1 MSQDPEFFYTQAERL
16 VSEGNFAAA
25 ELMLRQAA
33 ELGGNNRVYVAALA
47 ALLSLQEGRADESLS
62 LVEDQLSL
70 TPDEPALLVAKAMA
84 ARATGKPELAEES
97 LRQVVKTNPNHA
109 YAHHSLGK
117 VLVEAGKAKE
127 AETHACK
134 AFALVPDQPDYALA
148 AIELLEAA
156 GKSDYA
162 FEVASLGASFCP
174 QEMELVQKAVEG
186 ALAREEPDRAW
197 DALQESND
205 DLPWVLGWKATL
217 LDHNGDIEKSDAL
230 LDQGRERFP
239 EDPDFLFLEA
249 AIFVRRQLNNEAMEM
264 IEHLLSLCPTH
275 RGALR
280 LRADLSFGNQS
291 TDEALA
297 DLQAMLEL
305 DPGDAAVAVEL
316 TSAFYRARRYREAL
330 DVCLGWTER
339 GQELP
344 PQMTVYVVLCHAGL
358 AEPQEA
364 LEKLPNIPEELLMA
378 AVTELAAF
386 GCNNAAEQILREKL
400 MELLPTER
408 PEAAGLDEEEE
419 EADEEESEG
428 AQEAEEEDLQDLEE
442 EEAEVEVETP
452 KTKFELPVG
461 GSILG
466 ESPAYQ
472 EDDEDDEVW
481 VEVDE
486 DGEEYVWVDED
497 EDEDEDE

>member
-16 VSEGNFAAA
+16 VSDGNFAAA

-33 ELGGNNRVYVAALA
+33 ELGGTNRVYVAALA

-62 LVEDQLSL
+62 MVEDQLSL

-97 LRQVVKTNPNHA
+97 LRQVVKADPNHA

-117 VLVEAGKAKE
+117 ILVEAGKATE

-148 AIELLEAA
+148 AIELLEQA

-162 FEVASLGASFCP
+162 FEVASIGASFCP
-174 QEMELVQKAVEG
+174 QDMELVQKAVEG
-186 ALAREEPDRAW
+186 ALAREEPGRAW
-197 DALQESND
+197 DALQESSE

-217 LDHNGDIEKSDAL
+217 LDHNGDTEKADQL
-230 LDQGRERFP
+230 LDTGRERFGD
-239 EDPDFLFLEA
+239 DPDFLFLEA
-249 AIFVRRQLNNEAMEM
+249 AIFVRRQLNEEAMEM
-264 IEHLLSLCPTH
+264 IEHLLMLCPTH

-280 LRADLSFGNQS
+280 LRADLSFGSQS

-305 DPGDAAVAVEL
+305 DGSDAAVAVEL

-330 DVCLGWTER
+330 DVCLAWVDR

-344 PQMTVYVVLCHAGL
+344 PQMTVYLVLSHAGL
-358 AEPQEA
+358 AEPEEA
-364 LEKLPNIPEELLMA
+364 LQKVPAIPPNLLMA
-378 AVTELAAF
+378 AVTELAAY
-386 GCNNAAEQILREKL
+386 GCYNAAEQTLRETL
-400 MELLPTER
+400 MELLPSEELEVPDEQ
-408 PEAAGLDEEEE
+408 PEQDE
-419 EADEEESEG
+419 
-428 AQEAEEEDLQDLEE
+428 EAEEEARQPQEE
-442 EEAEVEVETP
+442 APLAEVEAGEEAP
-452 KTKFELPVG
+452 KQKFELPPG

-466 ESPAYQ
+466 ESPAYDE
-472 EDDEDDEVW
+472 EDEEDEVW
-481 VEVDE
+481 IEIDE
-486 DGEEYVWVDED
+486 ETGEEYVWVEED
-497 EDEDEDE
+497 EDEDE

>member
-33 ELGGNNRVYVAALA
+33 ELGGTNRVYVAALA
-47 ALLSLQEGRADESLS
+47 ALLSLQEGRAEESLS
-62 LVEDQLSL
+62 MVEDQLSL
-70 TPDEPALLVAKAMA
+70 TPDEPALLVARAMA
-84 ARATGKPELAEES
+84 ATATGKPELAEES

-127 AETHACK
+127 AEAHACK

-148 AIELLEAA
+148 AIELLEQA

-162 FEVASLGASFCP
+162 FEVASIGASFCP

-186 ALAREEPDRAW
+186 ALAREEPERAW

-205 DLPWVLGWKATL
+205 ELSWVLGWKATL
-217 LDHNGDIEKSDAL
+217 LDHNGETEKADQL
-230 LDQGRERFP
+230 LEMGRERFGD
-239 EDPDFLFLEA
+239 DPDFLFLEA
-249 AIFVRRQLNNEAMEM
+249 AIFVRRQLYQEAMEM
-264 IEHLLSLCPTH
+264 IENLLELFPTH

-280 LRADLSFGNQS
+280 LRADISFGSQS
-291 TDEALA
+291 TEEALA

-305 DPGDAAVAVEL
+305 DGTDVAVAVEL

-330 DVCLGWTER
+330 DVCLGWVER
-339 GQELP
+339 GQVLP

-358 AEPQEA
+358 AEPQDA
-364 LEKLPNIPEELLMA
+364 LEKLPDIPADLLMA
-378 AVTELAAF
+378 AITEMAAF
-386 GCNNAAEQILREKL
+386 GCNNAAEQTLREKL
-400 MELLPTER
+400 LEVLPAEQL
-408 PEAAGLDEEEE
+408 EVA
-419 EADEEESEG
+419 EG
-428 AQEAEEEDLQDLEE
+428 AEEDEPGVSEDSEVEDDEGQAEGEEEDAAQQQ
-442 EEAEVEVETP
+442 ETP
-452 KTKFELPVG
+452 KQKFELPPG

-466 ESPAYQ
+466 ESPAY
-472 EDDEDDEVW
+472 DEDEEEDEVW
-481 VEVDE
+481 VEIDE
-486 DGEEYVWVDED
+486 ETGEEYVWVEED
-497 EDEDEDE
+497 EDEDE

>member
-33 ELGGNNRVYVAALA
+33 ELGGTNRVYVAALA

-62 LVEDQLSL
+62 MVEDQLSL

-84 ARATGKPELAEES
+84 ATATGKPELAEES
-97 LRQVVKTNPNHA
+97 LRQVVKANPNHA

-117 VLVEAGKAKE
+117 VLVDAGRPKE
-127 AETHACK
+127 AEAHACK

-148 AIELLEAA
+148 AIDLLEQA

-162 FEVASLGASFCP
+162 FEVASIGASFCP
-174 QEMELVQKAVEG
+174 QDMELVQKAVEG

-205 DLPWVLGWKATL
+205 ELPWVLGWKATL
-217 LDHNGDIEKSDAL
+217 LDHNGDTEKADL
-230 LDQGRERFP
+230 LLETGRERFG
-239 EDPDFLFLEA
+239 DDADFLFLEA
-249 AIFVRRQLNNEAMEM
+249 AIFVRRQLNQEALEM
-264 IEHLLSLCPTH
+264 IEHLLDLYPTH

-280 LRADLSFGNQS
+280 LRADLSFGSQS

-305 DPGDAAVAVEL
+305 DGTDAAVAVEL

-330 DVCLGWTER
+330 DVCLAWVER
-339 GQELP
+339 GQQLP
-344 PQMTVYVVLCHAGL
+344 PQMTVYVVLSHAGL
-358 AEPQEA
+358 AEPEEA
-364 LEKLPNIPEELLMA
+364 LEKLPDIPADLLTA
-378 AVTELAAF
+378 AITEMGAY
-386 GCNNAAEQILREKL
+386 GCYNAAEQTLREKL
-400 MELLPTER
+400 LELLP
-408 PEAAGLDEEEE
+408 PEQLEPVEEPEEEAGEEEE
-419 EADEEESEG
+419 QIEETEEP
-428 AQEAEEEDLQDLEE
+428 AEEE
-442 EEAEVEVETP
+442 AVEDAQEDAP
-452 KTKFELPVG
+452 KQKFELPVG

-466 ESPAYQ
+466 ESPAY
-472 EDDEDDEVW
+472 
-481 VEVDE
+481 
-486 DGEEYVWVDED
+486 DED
-497 EDEDEDE
+497 EDEDEIWVEIDEETGEEYVWVEDDEDEDE

>member
-1 MSQDPEFFYTQAERL
+1 VSQDPEFFYTQAERL

-33 ELGGNNRVYVAALA
+33 ELGGTNRVYVAALA

-70 TPDEPALLVAKAMA
+70 TPNEPALLVAKAMA
-84 ARATGKPELAEES
+84 AKASGKPELAEES
-97 LRQVVKTNPNHA
+97 LRQAVKTNPNHA

-117 VLVEAGKAKE
+117 VLLEAGKEKE

-162 FEVASLGASFCP
+162 FEVASIGASFCP
-174 QEMELVQKAVEG
+174 QDMELVQKAVEG

-197 DALQESND
+197 DALQESNE

-217 LDHNGDIEKSDAL
+217 LDHNGDTEKADAL

-239 EDPDFLFLEA
+239 EEPDFLFLEA
-249 AIFVRRQLNNEAMEM
+249 AIFVRRQLNEEALEM
-264 IEHLLSLCPTH
+264 IEHLLNLCPTH

-280 LRADLSFGNQS
+280 LRADLSFGSQS

-305 DPGDAAVAVEL
+305 EPGDAAVAVEL
-316 TSAFYRARRYREAL
+316 TSAYYRARRYREAL
-330 DVCLGWTER
+330 DVCLGWSER
-339 GQELP
+339 NPALP

-364 LEKLPNIPEELLMA
+364 LEKLPNIPPDLIMA
-378 AVTELAAF
+378 AITELAAF
-386 GCNNAAEQILREKL
+386 GCNNAAEQSLREKL
-400 MELLPTER
+400 LELLPVQQ
-408 PEAAGLDEEEE
+408 PEAPEADDEDEAEGDEEAVA
-419 EADEEESEG
+419 ADEI
-428 AQEAEEEDLQDLEE
+428 EAEEVVEDEGPEDEP
-442 EEAEVEVETP
+442 EAP
-452 KTKFELPVG
+452 KQKFELPPG

-466 ESPAYQ
+466 ESPAY
-472 EDDEDDEVW
+472 EDDEEVW

-486 DGEEYVWVDED
+486 DGEEYVWVDDD
-497 EDEDEDE
+497 EDEDE

>member
-16 VSEGNFAAA
+16 VSDGNFAAA

-33 ELGGNNRVYVAALA
+33 ELGGTNRVYVAALA
-47 ALLSLQEGRADESLS
+47 ALLSLQEGRAEESLS

-97 LRQVVKTNPNHA
+97 LRQVVKADPNHA

-117 VLVEAGKAKE
+117 MLVEAGKAKE

-148 AIELLEAA
+148 AIELLEQA

-162 FEVASLGASFCP
+162 FEVASIGASFCP
-174 QEMELVQKAVEG
+174 QDMELVQKAVEG

-197 DALQESND
+197 DALQESNEE
-205 DLPWVLGWKATL
+205 LPWVLGWKATL
-217 LDHNGDIEKSDAL
+217 LDHNGDTEKADLL
-230 LDQGRERFP
+230 LDTGRERFGD
-239 EDPDFLFLEA
+239 DPDFLFLEA
-249 AIFVRRQLNNEAMEM
+249 AIFVRRQLNEEALEM
-264 IEHLLSLCPTH
+264 IEHLLVLCPTH

-280 LRADLSFGNQS
+280 LRADLSFGSQS

-305 DPGDAAVAVEL
+305 DGSDAAVAVEL

-330 DVCLGWTER
+330 DVCLAWVDR

-344 PQMTVYVVLCHAGL
+344 TQMTVYVVLSHAGL
-358 AEPQEA
+358 AEPEEA
-364 LEKLPNIPEELLMA
+364 LEKLPAIPTDLLMA
-378 AVTELAAF
+378 AVTELAAY
-386 GCNNAAEQILREKL
+386 GCYNAAEQTLREKL
-400 MELLPTER
+400 MELLP
-408 PEAAGLDEEEE
+408 PEELEVPEEPEEPEEFAE
-419 EADEEESEG
+419 EAQD
-428 AQEAEEEDLQDLEE
+428 AQE
-442 EEAEVEVETP
+442 ETP
-452 KTKFELPVG
+452 VVAIEAGEEVPQQKFELPPG

-466 ESPAYQ
+466 ESPAYEEDQ
-472 EDDEDDEVW
+472 EEDEVW
-481 VEVDE
+481 VEIDE
-486 DGEEYVWVDED
+486 ETGEEYVWVEED
-497 EDEDEDE
+497 EDE

>member
-33 ELGGNNRVYVAALA
+33 ELGGSNRVYVAALA

-84 ARATGKPELAEES
+84 AKATGKPELAEES
-97 LRQVVKTNPNHA
+97 LRQVVKANPNHA

-117 VLVEAGKAKE
+117 VLVEAGKARE

-162 FEVASLGASFCP
+162 FEVASIGASFCP

-186 ALAREEPDRAW
+186 ALAREEPERAW
-197 DALQESND
+197 DALQESNE

-217 LDHNGDIEKSDAL
+217 LDHNGDVEKADAL
-230 LDQGRERFP
+230 LEQGRERFP

-249 AIFVRRQLNNEAMEM
+249 AIFVRRQLNVEALEM
-264 IEHLLSLCPTH
+264 IEHLLNLCPTH

-280 LRADLSFGNQS
+280 LRADLSFGSQS

-305 DPGDAAVAVEL
+305 DPSDAAVAVEL

-330 DVCLGWTER
+330 DVCLAWTE
-339 GQELP
+339 GDLSLP

-364 LEKLPNIPEELLMA
+364 LQKLPDIPEDLLMA

-386 GCNNAAEQILREKL
+386 GCNNAAEQTLREKL
-400 MELLPTER
+400 LQLVPSPEDRESDDEDED
-408 PEAAGLDEEEE
+408 EAAKTVELQGEESEEDDDEADDEDEEEAPSRE
-419 EADEEESEG
+419 P
-428 AQEAEEEDLQDLEE
+428 AQ
-442 EEAEVEVETP
+442 
-452 KTKFELPVG
+452 KFELPPG

-466 ESPAYQ
+466 ESPAY
-472 EDDEDDEVW
+472 DDEDDEVW

-486 DGEEYVWVDED
+486 DGEEYVWVDDD
-497 EDEDEDE
+497 EDEDE

>member
-33 ELGGNNRVYVAALA
+33 ELGGTNRVYVAALA

-84 ARATGKPELAEES
+84 AKATGKPEVAEES
-97 LRQVVKTNPNHA
+97 LRQVVKANPNHA
-109 YAHHSLGK
+109 YAHHTLGK
-117 VLVEAGKAKE
+117 VLVEAGKANE
-127 AETHACK
+127 AEAHACK

-162 FEVASLGASFCP
+162 FEVASIGASFCP

-197 DALQESND
+197 DALQESNE

-217 LDHNGDIEKSDAL
+217 LDHNGEVEKADAL

-249 AIFVRRQLNNEAMEM
+249 AIFVRRQLNAEAMEM

-305 DPGDAAVAVEL
+305 DPSDAAVAVEL

-339 GQELP
+339 DQALP
-344 PQMTVYVVLCHAGL
+344 AQMTVYVVLCHAGL

-364 LEKLPNIPEELLMA
+364 LEKLPNIPEDLLMA

-400 MELLPTER
+400 LQLVPAQATDLDDE
-408 PEAAGLDEEEE
+408 DEEEQDE
-419 EADEEESEG
+419 VESELEDEAEARASIAGEDEGEPEAFEEERPP
-428 AQEAEEEDLQDLEE
+428 Q
-442 EEAEVEVETP
+442 
-452 KTKFELPVG
+452 KFELPPG

-466 ESPAYQ
+466 ESPAYD
-472 EDDEDDEVW
+472 EDEDDEVW

-486 DGEEYVWVDED
+486 DGEEYVWVEDDED
-497 EDEDEDE
+497 EDE

>member
-33 ELGGNNRVYVAALA
+33 ELGGTNRVYVAALA
-47 ALLSLQEGRADESLS
+47 ALLSLQEGRAEESLS
-62 LVEDQLSL
+62 MVEDQLSL

-84 ARATGKPELAEES
+84 ATATGKPELAEES

-117 VLVEAGKAKE
+117 VLVEAGKSKE
-127 AETHACK
+127 AEVHACK

-148 AIELLEAA
+148 AIELLEQA

-186 ALAREEPDRAW
+186 ALAREEPERAW
-197 DALQESND
+197 DALQESNE

-217 LDHNGDIEKSDAL
+217 LDHNGETEKADQL
-230 LDQGRERFP
+230 LEAGRERFG

-249 AIFVRRQLNNEAMEM
+249 AIFVRRQFYEEAMDM
-264 IEHLLSLCPTH
+264 IEHLLMLVPTH

-280 LRADLSFGNQS
+280 LRADISFGSQS

-305 DPGDAAVAVEL
+305 DGTDAAVAVEL

-330 DVCLGWTER
+330 DVCLSWVDR
-339 GQELP
+339 GQVLP
-344 PQMTVYVVLCHAGL
+344 PQMTVYVVLSHAGL

-364 LEKLPNIPEELLMA
+364 LEKLPDIPPDLLMA
-378 AVTELAAF
+378 AITELAAF
-386 GCNNAAEQILREKL
+386 GCNNAAEQTLREKL
-400 MELLPTER
+400 LEGLPADQLEI
-408 PEAAGLDEEEE
+408 PAEPDEEEE
-419 EADEEESEG
+419 VGEEAEEAEMEVPDEEETPVPDQ
-428 AQEAEEEDLQDLEE
+428 QEASKQ
-442 EEAEVEVETP
+442 
-452 KTKFELPVG
+452 KFELPPG
-461 GSILG
+461 GAIWGSRRLTMRMTKTTKSG
-466 ESPAYQ
+466 WRLMRKPVKNMFGSMKMRTSEL
-472 EDDEDDEVW
+472 
-481 VEVDE
+481 
-486 DGEEYVWVDED
+486 
-497 EDEDEDE
+497 